1 MRQASITLLL
11 AAALSSGLGCAA
23 QSNIDQA
30 RELNRKQAEQIVE
43 LQTRLEEQNELIAS
57 LRGTTN
63 PNDALSAQ
71 LESERQRAAELEAAL
86 REAEAA
92 LADAG
97 RQPMLPERLA
107 SQLEALARQNPGLM
121 TFDKALGMVKLQS
134 DLTFDLGSTTVKPAA
149 QQSLG
154 QLARVLNGQAAQ
166 PYDIRV
172 VGHTDNV
179 PVTNAANKQKF
190 EDNWGLSAFRA
201 KRVMEELKKAGLSAD
216 RFIIAGRGETQPMVA
231 NPAEGGARENRRV
244 EIFLVA
250 QTAPSSAPAADTGAA
265 EDESDAGGP
274 ADDADA
280 VEDPGPS
287 DPADDNFK

>member
-57 LRGTTN
+57 LRGTSN

-71 LESERQRAAELEAAL
+71 LDSERQRAAELEAAL

-216 RFIIAGRGETQPMVA
+216 RFIIAGRGETQPVVA